1 MKGMYPKLE
10 SIIHD
15 SMDIWAQFPGHP
27 FLQGLAD
34 GTLDDRRFLHY
45 LIQDTLYL
53 REYARVFAMA
63 MYRAERMEEIR
74 MYYSLLS
81 FVNENESSFRLQKL
95 AEAGLCS
102 AEVDDMPF
110 RPENRAYCDFMLEIA
125 RKHGVIEIM
134 MAVLPCMLSYAWI
147 FEKLVESTPHIR
159 ESRYWSFIE
168 GYISKDY
175 AEDCRRWA
183 AFTEARIGDMG
194 EDDLQRLS
202 GIFRS
207 SSLHEAHF
215 WDMSYQLD

>member
-1 MKGMYPKLE
+1 MHGTYPKLE

-95 AEAGLCS
+95 AEVGLCS
-102 AEVDDMPF
+102 DAVDGMPF
-110 RPENRAYCDFMLEIA
+110 RPENRAYCDFMLETA
-125 RKHGVIEIM
+125 RQHGVVEIM

-159 ESRYWSFIE
+159 ESRYWPFIE
-168 GYISKDY
+168 GYVSEEY
-175 AEDCRRWA
+175 ARDCRKWA
-183 AFTEARIGDMG
+183 AFTEEKLRDLDEAA
-194 EDDLQRLS
+194 LQRLC

-207 SSLHEAHF
+207 SSLHEAYF
-215 WDMSYQLD
+215 WDMSYNIE